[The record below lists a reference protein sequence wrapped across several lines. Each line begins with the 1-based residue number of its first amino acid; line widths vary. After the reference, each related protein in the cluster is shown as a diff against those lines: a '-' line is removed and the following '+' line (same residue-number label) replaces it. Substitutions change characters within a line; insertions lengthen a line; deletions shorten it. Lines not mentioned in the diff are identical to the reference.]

1 MPFGNDY
8 IFLKSFISSKLLS
21 LSNIPLSIRFFG
33 GNFHFVDSFTIYQLW
48 SISTIN
54 NVGQSVVLLTV
65 YLHSN
70 NYEIF
75 TLSVI
80 IIFNNNCKCICIHV
94 CKYKLLFLN
103 NNSHRTSIDECFV
116 RNFKEKYLGEIG
128 GIICLWYTFT
138 LLKYSIILC
147 TNFCSYF
154 LKLKNPGSYSKS
166 KVSLDLE

>member
-1 MPFGNDY
+1 MVPVIHFFSVFFLFFYNLLSGDEILKVLSQINFVLFCY
-8 IFLKSFISSKLLS
+8 WNYAILKWFLKLYLLNFS
-21 LSNIPLSIRFFG
+21 RKFHITHIIFSIQYFNKVFFG
-33 GNFHFVDSFTIYQLW
+33 YIFHFVDSFTW

-116 RNFKEKYLGEIG
+116 RNFKEKYLG
-128 GIICLWYTFT
+128 
-138 LLKYSIILC
+138 
-147 TNFCSYF
+147 
-154 LKLKNPGSYSKS
+154 
-166 KVSLDLE
+166 